1 MNTNIQEA
9 LEKKFQDHDVIFWYD
24 ERDELKESFDEISID
39 GVVKLHLENNEFEI
53 KYKITSNTYKAKFL
67 VYSNQPKP
75 INNENWLL
83 DLELAYHIFYT
94 DQEAIILQDLGLD
107 LSLRELVADHML
119 FFKSKER
126 IDKLKDLLGKG
137 DVLRDIRYKMAAIT
151 LNTDYV
157 NLNTF
162 IHAHGTALAN
172 GNEKLQRDL
181 ERYELSDFYWKQIL
195 NKFNYS
201 SESPSIYDFLV
212 EAFTDNFNITD
223 KPKLSKE
230 TRLLLSLWKDT
241 ITYREGFDKISS
253 KIANDIQIES
263 ALNTL
268 PLEKSVNEELFKL
281 TDKKI
286 IYDLVQRLITNDIAN
301 DTLQSYIKQ
310 REHTFWYRP
319 HFEAFYESV
328 SYAAQLQHDLQKL
341 KIDFKSIEDG
351 LEQYTSTLYEID
363 FLYRKFIL
371 NYRRTNQDTVLSELA
386 EKVEKLYTNDWL
398 LHYNDKWQTVVDNLE
413 AWPVKEPFSQRQF
426 FKNHIQPFVDKKQR
440 VFVIISDALRFE
452 CGMELNKRLTQ
463 ENRYDS
469 EINGAITSLPSY
481 TQLGMASLLP
491 HKELAVKKGT
501 DQVLV
506 DGMTSMGIASRSKI
520 LTKNSSARA
529 TAILAEDFMKFSA
542 NTTGRDFVK
551 QYDVIYIY
559 HNDIDDTGDDTTSQ
573 DKVFDAVENELDFF
587 MDLLKKIS
595 NMNGNNMIIT
605 SDHGFIYQHETLEES
620 DFTSADIKGD
630 VDKQNRRFV
639 LGTDITAN
647 DAVKSFTHKQ
657 LGLKSEGDVLIPKSV
672 NRLRV
677 KGAGSKF
684 IHGGASLQEIVIPI
698 VKVNKKRQDTTA
710 QVDIDIIKS
719 SDKITTNLLA
729 VSFIQTDEVSDK
741 MLERKIR
748 ASIVAEDGTLLSD
761 QFTYTFDI
769 KEENQRQREV
779 KNRFQLT
786 AQASG
791 KYKSQRVK
799 LVLEEPMDRAN
810 KWRVYKEYYYTLN
823 ISFTNDFDEY

>member
-1 MNTNIQEA
+1 MNIKIQEV

-24 ERDELKESFDEISID
+24 ERDELKESFDSLVID
-39 GVVKLHLENNEFEI
+39 GVEKYLIKSNEFEI
-53 KYKITSNTYKAKFL
+53 KYKITSNTSKTKFL

-75 INNENWLL
+75 VSNENWLL

-94 DQEAIILQDLGLD
+94 DQEAIILQDLGLE
-107 LSLRELVADHML
+107 LSFRELVADHML

-126 IDKLKDLLGKG
+126 IDKLKELLGKG
-137 DVLRDIRYKMAAIT
+137 DTIRDIRYKMIAVT

-162 IHAHGTALAN
+162 IHAHGAAFAN

-195 NKFNYS
+195 NKFNYN

-212 EAFTDNFNITD
+212 EAFSDNFYLTD
-223 KPKLSKE
+223 KSKLSKE

-241 ITYREGFDKISS
+241 ITYRDGFDKISA

-268 PLEKSVNEELFKL
+268 SLEKAVNDELFKL
-281 TDKKI
+281 TDRKI
-286 IYDLVQRLITNDIAN
+286 IYDLVQRLITNEIAN
-301 DTLQSYIKQ
+301 DTLQSFVKQ

-328 SYAAQLQHDLQKL
+328 SYASQLQYELQKS
-341 KIDFKSIEDG
+341 KIDFKSVEDG

-371 NYRRTNQDTVLSELA
+371 NYRRTNQDTVLSILA

-398 LHYNDKWQTVVDNLE
+398 LHYNDKWQTVVDNLKN
-413 AWPVKEPFSQRQF
+413 WPVRETYSQRHF
-426 FKNHIQPFVDKKQR
+426 FKKHIQPFVDKNQR

-452 CGMELNKRLTQ
+452 CGIELNRRLTQ

-469 EINGAITSLPSY
+469 EIEGALASLPSY

-491 HKELAVKKGT
+491 HNELSLKKGT
-501 DQVLV
+501 DQILV
-506 DGMTSMGIASRSKI
+506 DGMASMGIASRSKI
-520 LTKNSSARA
+520 LTKNSGTRA

-587 MDLLKKIS
+587 MELLKKIS

-620 DFTSADIKGD
+620 DFTSANIKGD
-630 VDKQNRRFV
+630 VDKHNRRFV
-639 LGTDITAN
+639 LGTNITAN

-657 LGLKSEGDVLIPKSV
+657 LGLESEGDVLIPKSV

-684 IHGGASLQEIVIPI
+684 IHGGASLQEIVIPV

-710 QVDIDIIKS
+710 QVEIDIIKS
-719 SDKITTNLLA
+719 TDKITTNLLA
-729 VSFIQTDEVSDK
+729 VSFIQTDEVNDK

-799 LVLEEPMDRAN
+799 LILEEPMDRAN
-810 KWRVYKEYYYTLN
+810 KWRIYKEYFYTLN
-823 ISFTNDFDEY
+823 ISFTNNFDEF

>member
-1 MNTNIQEA
+1 MNIKIQEA
-9 LEKKFQDHDVIFWYD
+9 LENKFQNHDVIFWYD

-39 GVVKLHLENNEFEI
+39 GVEKFHIKSNEFEI
-53 KYKITSNTYKAKFL
+53 KYKITSNISKTKFL

-83 DLELAYHIFYT
+83 DLELAYHIFHT

-107 LSLRELVADHML
+107 LSFRELVAEHTL

-126 IDKLKDLLGKG
+126 IDKLKELLGKG
-137 DVLRDIRYKMAAIT
+137 DVLRDIRYKMVAVT

-268 PLEKSVNEELFKL
+268 PLEKAVNEELFKL

-301 DTLQSYIKQ
+301 DTLQSYVKQ

-413 AWPVKEPFSQRQF
+413 NWPVEESFSQRQF

-452 CGMELNKRLTQ
+452 CGMELNKRLAQ

-491 HKELAVKKGT
+491 HNELSVKKGT
-501 DQVLV
+501 DQILV
-506 DGMTSMGIASRSKI
+506 DGMNSMGIASRSKI
-520 LTKNSSARA
+520 LAKNSGTRA
-529 TAILAEDFMKFSA
+529 TAILAEDFIKFSA

-605 SDHGFIYQHETLEES
+605 SDHGFIYQHETLEDS
-620 DFTSADIKGD
+620 DFTSADIKGNI
-630 VDKQNRRFV
+630 DKHNRRFV
-639 LGTDITAN
+639 LGTNITAN

-657 LGLKSEGDVLIPKSV
+657 LGLESEGNVLIPKSV

-684 IHGGASLQEIVIPI
+684 IHGGASLQEILIPV

-729 VSFIQTDEVSDK
+729 VSFIQTDEVNDK

-799 LVLEEPMDRAN
+799 LILEEPMDRAN
-810 KWRVYKEYYYTLN
+810 KWKIYKEYFYTLN

>member
-1 MNTNIQEA
+1 MTKIQEA

-24 ERDELKESFDEISID
+24 EHNELKESFDALSID
-39 GVVKLHLENNEFEI
+39 GVEKYHILGNEFEI
-53 KYKITSNTYKAKFL
+53 KYKITSNAYKAKFL
-67 VYSNQPKP
+67 VYSNQLKP

-107 LSLRELVADHML
+107 LSFRELVAEHTL

-126 IDKLKDLLGKG
+126 IDKLKELLGKG
-137 DVLRDIRYKMAAIT
+137 DVLRDIRYKMVAVT

-212 EAFTDNFNITD
+212 EAFTDNFNVTD
-223 KPKLSKE
+223 KPSLSKE

-241 ITYREGFDKISS
+241 ITYREGFDKIST

-263 ALNTL
+263 TLNTL
-268 PLEKSVNEELFKL
+268 PLEKAVNDELFKL

-286 IYDLVQRLITNDIAN
+286 IYDLVQLLIRNDIAN

-351 LEQYTSTLYEID
+351 LKQYTSSLYEID

-371 NYRRTNQDTVLSELA
+371 NYRRTNQDTVLNELA

-413 AWPVKEPFSQRQF
+413 TWPVEESFSQRQF
-426 FKNHIQPFVDKKQR
+426 YKNHIQPFVDKKQR

-520 LTKNSSARA
+520 LAKNSGARA

-542 NTTGRDFVK
+542 HTTGRDFVK

-559 HNDIDDTGDDTTSQ
+559 HNNIDDTGDDTTSQ

-620 DFTSADIKGD
+620 DFASADIKGD

-639 LGTDITAN
+639 LGTNITAN
-647 DAVKSFTHKQ
+647 DAAKSFTHKQ
-657 LGLKSEGDVLIPKSV
+657 LGLESEGDVLIPKSV

-684 IHGGASLQEIVIPI
+684 IHGGASLQEIVIPV

-710 QVDIDIIKS
+710 QVEIDIIKS

-741 MLERKIR
+741 ILERKIR

-791 KYKSQRVK
+791 KYKSQRVQ
-799 LVLEEPMDRAN
+799 LILEEPMDRSN
-810 KWRVYKEYYYTLN
+810 KWRVYKEYFYTLN

>member
-1 MNTNIQEA
+1 MNIKIQEA

-24 ERDELKESFDEISID
+24 ERDELKESFDTLVID
-39 GVVKLHLENNEFEI
+39 GVEKCHIQSNEFEI
-53 KYKITSNTYKAKFL
+53 KYKIVFNNSKTKFL

-75 INNENWLL
+75 KTNENWLL
-83 DLELAYHIFYT
+83 DLELAYHVFHT

-126 IDKLKDLLGKG
+126 IDKLKELLGKG
-137 DVLRDIRYKMAAIT
+137 DILRDIRYKMVAVT

-162 IHAHGTALAN
+162 IHAHGTAFAN

-181 ERYELSDFYWKQIL
+181 ERYALSDFYWKQIL

-212 EAFTDNFNITD
+212 EAFSDNFNVTD
-223 KPKLSKE
+223 KPSLSKE

-241 ITYREGFDKISS
+241 ITYRDGFDKISA

-268 PLEKSVNEELFKL
+268 PLEKAVNDELFKL

-310 REHTFWYRP
+310 RENTFWYRP

-328 SYAAQLQHDLQKL
+328 SYAAQLMHDLQKL

-413 AWPVKEPFSQRQF
+413 TWPVKKSFSQRQF
-426 FKNHIQPFVDKKQR
+426 FKNYIQPFVDKKQR
-440 VFVIISDALRFE
+440 VFVVISDALRFE

-491 HKELAVKKGT
+491 HTELSVKNGT

-520 LTKNSSARA
+520 LAKNLGTRA

-630 VDKQNRRFV
+630 VDKHNRRFV
-639 LGTDITAN
+639 LGTNITAN

-657 LGLKSEGDVLIPKSV
+657 LGLESEGDVLIPKSV

-684 IHGGASLQEIVIPI
+684 IHGGASLQEIVIPV
-698 VKVNKKRQDTTA
+698 VKVNKKRQDTIA

-729 VSFIQTDEVSDK
+729 VSFIQTDEVNDK
-741 MLERKIR
+741 KLERKIR

-799 LVLEEPMDRAN
+799 LILEEPMDRAN

-823 ISFTNDFDEY
+823 ISFINDFDEY

>member
-9 LEKKFQDHDVIFWYD
+9 LEKKFINHDVIFWYD
-24 ERDELKESFDEISID
+24 ERDELKESFDALSIN
-39 GVVKLHLENNEFEI
+39 GVEKCHIQSNEFEI
-53 KYKITSNTYKAKFL
+53 KYKITSNTTKIKFL

-75 INNENWLL
+75 ISNENWLL
-83 DLELAYHIFYT
+83 DLELAYHIFHT
-94 DQEAIILQDLGLD
+94 DQEAIILQDLGLEF
-107 LSLRELVADHML
+107 SFRELVAEHIL

-126 IDKLKDLLGKG
+126 IDKLKELLGKG
-137 DVLRDIRYKMAAIT
+137 DTLRDIRYKMVAVA

-162 IHAHGTALAN
+162 IHAHGTAFAN

-181 ERYELSDFYWKQIL
+181 ERYELSDFYWTQIS
-195 NKFNYS
+195 NKYKYE
-201 SESPSIYDFLV
+201 SEVPSIYDFLV
-212 EAFTDNFNITD
+212 EAFSDNFNLTAT
-223 KPKLSKE
+223 PKLSKE

-241 ITYREGFDKISS
+241 ITYREGFDKIS
-253 KIANDIQIES
+253 KQIANDLQIEDV
-263 ALNTL
+263 LNTI
-268 PLEKSVNEELFKL
+268 PLEKAVNDELFKL

-286 IYDLVQRLITNDIAN
+286 IYDLVQRLITNEISN
-301 DTLQSYIKQ
+301 DTLQSFVKQ

-328 SYAAQLQHDLQKL
+328 SYASQLQYQIQKL
-341 KIDFKSIEDG
+341 KIDYKSIEDG
-351 LEQYTSTLYEID
+351 LEQYTSTLYKID

-371 NYRRTNQDTVLSELA
+371 NYRRTNQDTILSELA

-413 AWPVKEPFSQRQF
+413 TWPVKESFSQRQF
-426 FKNHIQPFVDKKQR
+426 FKNNIQPFVDKKQR

-491 HKELAVKKGT
+491 HNELSVKKGT
-501 DQVLV
+501 DQILV
-506 DGMTSMGIASRSKI
+506 DGMTSMGIGSRSKI
-520 LTKNSSARA
+520 LAKNSGTRA

-630 VDKQNRRFV
+630 LDKHNRRFV
-639 LGTDITAN
+639 LGTNITAN

-657 LGLKSEGDVLIPKSV
+657 LGLESEGDVLIPKSV

-684 IHGGASLQEIVIPI
+684 IHGGASLQEIVIPV

-719 SDKITTNLLA
+719 TDKITTNLLA
-729 VSFIQTDEVSDK
+729 VSFIQTDEVNDK

-799 LVLEEPMDRAN
+799 LILEEPMDRAN
-810 KWRVYKEYYYTLN
+810 KWKVYKEYFYTLN

>member
-9 LEKKFQDHDVIFWYD
+9 LENKFQNHDVIFWYD

-39 GVVKLHLENNEFEI
+39 GVEKFHIKSNEFEI
-53 KYKITSNTYKAKFL
+53 KYKITSNISKTKFL

-107 LSLRELVADHML
+107 LSFRELVAEHTL

-126 IDKLKDLLGKG
+126 IDKLKELLGKG
-137 DVLRDIRYKMAAIT
+137 DVLRDIRYKMVAVT

-268 PLEKSVNEELFKL
+268 PLEKAVNEELFKL

-301 DTLQSYIKQ
+301 DTLQSYVKQ

-413 AWPVKEPFSQRQF
+413 NWPVEESFSQRQF
-426 FKNHIQPFVDKKQR
+426 FKNHIQPFVDKKKR

-452 CGMELNKRLTQ
+452 CGMELNKRLAQ

-491 HKELAVKKGT
+491 HNELSVKKGT
-501 DQVLV
+501 DQILV
-506 DGMTSMGIASRSKI
+506 DGMNSMGIASRSKI
-520 LTKNSSARA
+520 LAKNSGTRA
-529 TAILAEDFMKFSA
+529 TAILAEDFIKFSA

-605 SDHGFIYQHETLEES
+605 SDHGFIYQHETLEDS
-620 DFTSADIKGD
+620 DFTSADIKGNI
-630 VDKQNRRFV
+630 DKHNRRFV
-639 LGTDITAN
+639 LGTNITAN

-657 LGLKSEGDVLIPKSV
+657 LGLESEGNVLIPKSV

-684 IHGGASLQEIVIPI
+684 IHGGASLQEIVIPV

-729 VSFIQTDEVSDK
+729 VSFIQTDEVNDK

-799 LVLEEPMDRAN
+799 LILEEPMDRAN
-810 KWRVYKEYYYTLN
+810 KWKIYKEYFYTLN